1 MSLRSSAVMVAL
13 VGLFVSCA
21 LRLKLTMPLIV
32 TGSRGFVAKVTTV
45 PPAVLVN
52 WVAAVGGVTV
62 PATVFLT

>member
-13 VGLFVSCA
+13 VGLFVCCA
-21 LRLKLTMPLIV
+21 LRFQLTVPETV

-45 PPAVLVN
+45 PPPVLVN
-52 WVAAVGGVTV
+52 WVAAVGGVTG